1 MPAEQGSQCRTVW
14 ARGRGEVCRAER
26 EEELGQREQVL
37 FQLEYVHD
45 GVVQLSE
52 HHKVDGKAGSAVL
65 GGRIAR
71 EPGEG
76 VVLLQNEPQHV
87 RCGFGVQRVWNP
99 LRIPGREKFVRLCY
113 RNVVMQ
119 GRL

>member
-1 MPAEQGSQCRTVW
+1 MEFQVRERSVRESSELNTAGTERACGAGITVQDCAGSRTW
-14 ARGRGEVCRAER
+14 EVCRAER

-37 FQLEYVHD
+37 FQSEYVHD
-45 GVVQLSE
+45 GIVQLSE

-76 VVLLQNEPQHV
+76 VVLLQNEP
-87 RCGFGVQRVWNP
+87 
-99 LRIPGREKFVRLCY
+99 
-113 RNVVMQ
+113 
-119 GRL
+119 